1 MKKIIFILFFSAIVF
16 GSESLFSVI
25 SSGHTETIA
34 LRADL
39 WCPYNCDPD
48 SDTPG
53 YIIEIAHQIFE
64 KAGHSID
71 YQVLN
76 WARAIEETRQGN
88 LDGIVGAYKHD
99 APDFIFPENAQGQ
112 AVDMF
117 YTTGNS
123 SWRYTNPDSLAG
135 TTIGIIKD
143 YSYGGKLDTYIKKNS
158 NQFVV
163 LHGSDVF
170 SRNIQMLLL
179 GRTTA
184 LIANKFVMDRHFS
197 VEQNLIGRIVEA
209 GVATVENVYIA
220 FSPGNPR
227 SKIYARI
234 LSDGIET
241 LRTSGELKK
250 ILKKYNL
257 TDWQTT
263 AFLAVSPE

>member
-1 MKKIIFILFFSAIVF
+1 MKKIVFIIFFSAIAFWF
-16 GSESLFSVI
+16 GSLFSFI
-25 SSGHTETIA
+25 SLGHTETITI
-34 LRADL
+34 RADL

-48 SDTPG
+48 SDMPG
-53 YIIEIAHQIFE
+53 YIIEIARQIFE
-64 KAGHSID
+64 KAGNSVD
-71 YQVLN
+71 YQILN

-88 LDGIVGAYKHD
+88 FDAIVGAYKHD
-99 APDFIFPENAQGQ
+99 APDFVFPESAQGQ

-117 YTTGNS
+117 YTTGDS
-123 SWRYTNPDSLAG
+123 LWRYTSSDSLAG

-143 YSYGGKLDTYIKKNS
+143 YSYGEKLDTYIKKNP

-170 SRNIQMLLL
+170 SRNIKMLLL

-184 LIANKFVMDRHFS
+184 LIANKSVMDRHFS
-197 VEQNLIGRIVEA
+197 IERNLTGRIVEA
-209 GVATVENVYIA
+209 GIATVENVYIA

-234 LSDGIET
+234 LSDGIAT

-250 ILKKYNL
+250 ILEKYKL
-257 TDWQTT
+257 TDWQTP
-263 AFLAVSPE
+263 AF